1 MADHTLD
8 MCGFACPMP
17 ILKTK
22 QALASMESKEIIEV
36 ICTDQGSKK
45 DFVAFCNQLGHKL
58 ISQKDDGNKI
68 IFFLLKRIR
77 RYDF

>member
-1 MADHTLD
+1 MTNQTLD
-8 MCGFACPMP
+8 MCGYACPMP

-22 QALASMESKEIIEV
+22 QALASMSSREVIEV

-58 ISQKDDGNKI
+58 ISQRDEGDKI
-68 IFFLLKRIR
+68 IFQIEKN
-77 RYDF
+77 

>member
-68 IFFLLKRIR
+68 IFYIEKN
-77 RYDF
+77 

>member
-58 ISQKDDGNKI
+58 IYQKDDGNKI
-68 IFFLLKRIR
+68 IFNIEKN
-77 RYDF
+77 

>member
-1 MADHTLD
+1 MANQSLD
-8 MCGFACPMP
+8 MCGYACPMP

-22 QALASMESKEIIEV
+22 QALASMASREVIEV

-58 ISQKDDGNKI
+58 ISQRDVGNKI
-68 IFFLLKRIR
+68 IFNIEKN
-77 RYDF
+77 

>member
-68 IFFLLKRIR
+68 IFNIKRIR

>member
-1 MADHTLD
+1 MINQTLD
-8 MCGFACPMP
+8 MCGYACPMP

-22 QALASMESKEIIEV
+22 QALASMSSREIIEV

-58 ISQKDDGNKI
+58 ISQRDEGNKI
-68 IFFLLKRIR
+68 IFQIEKN
-77 RYDF
+77 

>member
-22 QALASMESKEIIEV
+22 QALASMKSKEVIEV

-45 DFVAFCNQLGHKL
+45 DFIAFCNQLGHKL
-58 ISQKDDGNKI
+58 LSQRDEGNKI
-68 IFFLLKRIR
+68 IFNIEKK
-77 RYDF
+77 

>member
-68 IFFLLKRIR
+68 IFNIEKN
-77 RYDF
+77 

>member
-68 IFFLLKRIR
+68 IFYIEKNQTL
-77 RYDF
+77 

>member
-22 QALASMESKEIIEV
+22 QALASMKSKEIIEV

-58 ISQKDDGNKI
+58 ISQRDDGNKI
-68 IFFLLKRIR
+68 IFNIQKN
-77 RYDF
+77 

>member
-22 QALASMESKEIIEV
+22 QALASMESKEIIEI

-68 IFFLLKRIR
+68 IFNIEKN
-77 RYDF
+77 

>member
-1 MADHTLD
+1 VISMADHTLD

-68 IFFLLKRIR
+68 IFNIEKN
-77 RYDF
+77 

>member
-58 ISQKDDGNKI
+58 ISQKDEGNKI
-68 IFFLLKRIR
+68 IFNIEKN
-77 RYDF
+77 

>member
-1 MADHTLD
+1 MTNQTLD
-8 MCGFACPMP
+8 MCGYACPMP

-22 QALASMESKEIIEV
+22 QALASMASKEVIEV

-58 ISQKDDGNKI
+58 ISQRDEGNKI
-68 IFFLLKRIR
+68 IFNIEKSSL
-77 RYDF
+77 YYV

>member
-1 MADHTLD
+1 MTNQTLD
-8 MCGFACPMP
+8 MCGYACPMP

-22 QALASMESKEIIEV
+22 QALVSMSSREVIEV

-58 ISQKDDGNKI
+58 ISQRDEGNKI
-68 IFFLLKRIR
+68 IFQIEKN
-77 RYDF
+77 

>member
-1 MADHTLD
+1 MAHQTLD
-8 MCGFACPMP
+8 MCGYACPMP

-22 QALASMESKEIIEV
+22 QALASMSSREVIEV

-58 ISQKDDGNKI
+58 ISQRDEGNKI
-68 IFFLLKRIR
+68 IFQIEKN
-77 RYDF
+77 

>member
-8 MCGFACPMP
+8 MCRFACPMP

-68 IFFLLKRIR
+68 IFNIEKN
-77 RYDF
+77 

>member
-1 MADHTLD
+1 MTNQTLD
-8 MCGFACPMP
+8 ISGYACPMP

-22 QALASMESKEIIEV
+22 QALASMSSREVIEV

-58 ISQKDDGNKI
+58 ISQRDEGNKI
-68 IFFLLKRIR
+68 IFQIEKN
-77 RYDF
+77 